1 MENWKGIRRVV
12 GTLSRWRVKSVP
24 VGHWG
29 ECPSIVGSGFRRADF
44 GGTLGHGEMA
54 GEKDREWQPRTSNAQ
69 RLKQRVAFV
78 AEWPGEWDVPVNDQE
93 CRCTFGRIE
102 ARRWT
107 QSVIACPGAKSG
119 GAIAARLRTGREV
132 RGTD

>member
-78 AEWPGEWDVPVNDQE
+78 A
-93 CRCTFGRIE
+93 RM
-102 ARRWT
+102 ARRVGCAG
-107 QSVIACPGAKSG
+107 QRPRMSLHV
-119 GAIAARLRTGREV
+119 RTN
-132 RGTD
+132 